1 MSAHAQ
7 HGHPRARAGYQRP
20 DRATAGTERR
30 TLVMGQGQG
39 ALGER
44 RWLEGGSA
52 GGAPGALNPRSAE
65 FVGQCGPP
73 SCRYAAVPRLD
84 EEVVVV
90 TTAPESALSSDDV

>member
-1 MSAHAQ
+1 MGQ
-7 HGHPRARAGYQRP
+7 
-20 DRATAGTERR
+20 
-30 TLVMGQGQG
+30 GQGQG